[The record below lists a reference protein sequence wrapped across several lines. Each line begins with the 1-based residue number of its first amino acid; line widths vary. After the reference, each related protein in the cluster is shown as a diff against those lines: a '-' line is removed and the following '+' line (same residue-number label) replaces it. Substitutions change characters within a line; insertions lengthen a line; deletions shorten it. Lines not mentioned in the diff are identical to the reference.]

1 MTGGINMTKDIIP
14 VPSINKTA
22 TGYTFYWLEPELQDI
37 AIEIS
42 RIKENS
48 RTSSIE
54 CEIEVAVDGRRY
66 EQEDYVSL
74 ITSVRTN
81 LLSISA
87 RNTLVKTIKDSCI
100 SDDLLYYDWGQIV
113 NKISSMVVRDIRKT
127 SKLIILDGSYGK
139 EPPGYLIYPLVVK
152 DAPNI
157 FYADRSSAKTLFA
170 SLLGIFLTIPSIE
183 SNIGINITDEKEHKV
198 LFLDWENNE
207 NITDWQKECLIRG
220 FDIHYC
226 EFYYLRCTRPVYE
239 MIDDILIAVEK
250 TGSDVVIIDS
260 LGVAVGADLNLTE
273 PAFLFW
279 NAVRQIK
286 ATPII
291 LGHTAKDPNSKRKTV
306 YGNAYYENEARN
318 IWEIVKDQQPGSNEL
333 NITTHHRKP
342 PPYSGFHEPL
352 AYRFIFENDITYVE
366 PGTVTSDQRNGS
378 GISEEELVKCAVLE
392 SSTPVLPADVFN
404 ILDKSVP
411 IGNIK
416 AYLNRLKTKGV
427 IERCD
432 TGYRKR

>member
-1 MTGGINMTKDIIP
+1 MPKEIIP
-14 VPSINKTA
+14 NPQLQKTA
-22 TGYTFYWLEPELQDI
+22 TGYVCYWEESPYNDI

-54 CEIEVAVDGRRY
+54 CEIEVAVDGVRY
-66 EQEDYVSL
+66 EQIDYISL
-74 ITSVRTN
+74 ITAVRTN

-87 RNTLVKTIKDSCI
+87 RNTLVRTIKDNCI
-100 SDDLLYYDWGQIV
+100 SDDLLFYDWGQLI
-113 NKISSMVVRDIRKT
+113 NKVSSMVVRDIRKT
-127 SKLIILDGSYGK
+127 NKLVILDGSYGK
-139 EPPGYLIYPLVVK
+139 EPPGYLIHPLLVK
-152 DAPNI
+152 GAPNI

-170 SLLGIFLTIPSIE
+170 SLLGIILTIPSIE
-183 SNIGINITDEKEHKV
+183 NNFGISVTDDTEHKV

-207 NITDWQKECLIRG
+207 SITDWQKECLIRG

-226 EFYYLRCTRPVYE
+226 EFNYLRCNRPLHE
-239 MIDDILIAVEK
+239 MIDDILIAIQQ
-250 TGSDVVIIDS
+250 TGADVVIIDS

-279 NAVRQIK
+279 AAVRQIN

-291 LGHTAKDPNSKRKTV
+291 LGHTAKDSMNKRKTV

-318 IWEIVKDQQPGSNEL
+318 IWEIVKSQEPGSAEL
-333 NITTHHRKP
+333 NITAHHRKP
-342 PPYSGFHEPL
+342 PPYAGIHDPL
-352 AYRFIFENDITYVE
+352 AYRFIFDRDITRVE
-366 PGTVTSDQRNGS
+366 TGVITSDQRDGT
-378 GISEEELVKCAVLE
+378 GISQEELVKSAVLE
-392 SSTPVLPADVFN
+392 SREPVLPVDIFN
-404 ILDKSVP
+404 LLDKTVP

-427 IERCD
+427 IERVD
-432 TGYRKR
+432 RGYQKR